1 MPRLLLL
8 LFTCLLP
15 LWSPAQTAPLP
26 ADSLT
31 QTETGLT
38 YRYVNATSLT
48 LRTRPDAAATAS
60 VIIAGASRVQLVEER
75 ADGWSRVQVAAH
87 TGYVRSEYLVEEQ
100 QSVTAEI
107 DWASVEAAGGSTY
120 SSLGAIPRPTSPTH
134 KASPKVVAGP
144 KVYICGN
151 GRTEVYHSSE
161 DCSAMRRCTYQTLV
175 MSQREAQASG
185 LRGCMKCN

>member
-1 MPRLLLL
+1 MTRFLL
-8 LFTCLLP
+8 LFLTYLLP
-15 LWSPAQTAPLP
+15 FWSQAQTPAA

-31 QTETGLT
+31 QAETGVT

-48 LRTRPDAAATAS
+48 LRARPDAAAAAS
-60 VIIAGASRVQLVEER
+60 ALIAGASRVQFVNEQT
-75 ADGWSRVQVAAH
+75 DGWSQVRVEGH
-87 TGYVRSEYLVEEQ
+87 TGYVRSDYLVEEQ
-100 QSVTAEI
+100 NQVTADV

-120 SSLGAIPRPTSPTH
+120 SSTSAAPRPAP
-134 KASPKVVAGP
+134 ASHRASSKVATGP

>member
-8 LFTCLLP
+8 LFACLLP
-15 LWSPAQTAPLP
+15 LWSTAQTSP
-26 ADSLT
+26 AEGTS
-31 QTETGLT
+31 QTETGLA

-48 LRTRPDAAATAS
+48 LRARPEATSAASAL
-60 VIIAGASRVQLVEER
+60 IAGASRVQLVQER
-75 ADGWSRVQVAAH
+75 PDGWSQVQVDGLA
-87 TGYVRSEYLVEEQ
+87 GYVRSDYLVEEQ
-100 QSVTAEI
+100 DQVTAEVNWP
-107 DWASVEAAGGSTY
+107 DVEAAGGSTY
-120 SSLGAIPRPTSPTH
+120 SSTSAAPHPTPASH
-134 KASPKVVAGP
+134 KASPKLATGP

-185 LRGCMKCN
+185 LRGCMKCY

>member
-8 LFTCLLP
+8 LFTFLIP
-15 LWSPAQTAPLP
+15 FWSPAQTSTT

-31 QTETGLT
+31 QAETGLM

-60 VIIAGASRVQLVEER
+60 VLIAGASRVQFVHEQ
-75 ADGWSRVQVAAH
+75 ADGWSQVRVDGH
-87 TGYVRSEYLVEEQ
+87 TGYVRSDYLVEEQ
-100 QSVTAEI
+100 SEVTADVE
-107 DWASVEAAGGSTY
+107 WASVEAAGGGTY
-120 SSLGAIPRPTSPTH
+120 SSTSWAPRSAAASH
-134 KASPKVVAGP
+134 RASPKVATGP
-144 KVYICGN
+144 KVYVCGN

>member
-1 MPRLLLL
+1 MTRFLL
-8 LFTCLLP
+8 LFLACLLP
-15 LWSPAQTAPLP
+15 FWSPAQTPTT

-31 QTETGLT
+31 QVETGVT

-48 LRTRPDAAATAS
+48 LRARPDAAAPAS
-60 VIIAGASRVQLVEER
+60 ALIAGASRVQLMQER
-75 ADGWSRVQVAAH
+75 PDSWSQVQVDGH
-87 TGYVRSEYLVEEQ
+87 VGYVRSDYLAEKQDE
-100 QSVTAEI
+100 VTADV

-120 SSLGAIPRPTSPTH
+120 SSTSLAPRPTPASH
-134 KASPKVVAGP
+134 RASPKVATGP

-161 DCSAMRRCTYQTLV
+161 NCSAMRRCTYQTLV